1 MPFSYEYKY
10 GKLDEFLGFYIK
22 NMIGGITIYKNILKY
37 LLTFLV
43 PFAVLF
49 IVFRISTI
57 AGFAL
62 VVIYLIAIFVLAL
75 PSIYKLQGAK
85 VYGREDN
92 IEEAIKWYEKA
103 YKTGRADTGTGVSL
117 AYLML
122 KTGDMEKS
130 EALFKK
136 IYEAS
141 STSEDFRNIIKSNI
155 ALIKWKKGKL
165 DEAIEMMEK
174 LVADFKTTNIYGSL
188 GFLYIEKGD
197 FEKALEFNK
206 EANEYNNS
214 NSIIMDNLGETYYW
228 LERYDEAEE
237 TYVKLMEKEP
247 KFPEPYYHYG
257 LVLEKLDK
265 KDEAFKMF
273 KKADTFKINFLSTIT
288 KEQITEKLS
297 DHSEKKHTEE

>member
-1 MPFSYEYKY
+1 
-10 GKLDEFLGFYIK
+10 
-22 NMIGGITIYKNILKY
+22 MIGGITIYKNILKY

-49 IVFRISTI
+49 FVFRISPI

-62 VVIYLIAIFVLAL
+62 VLIYLIAVFIFAL
-75 PSIYKLQGAK
+75 PSIYKIKGAK
-85 VYGREDN
+85 SYGREDN
-92 IEEAIKWYEKA
+92 IDEAIKWYEKA

-122 KTGDMEKS
+122 KKGDIEKS

-136 IYEAS
+136 IYEAAN
-141 STSEDFRNIIKSNI
+141 TSEDFRNIIKSNI

-165 DEAIEMMEK
+165 DEAIEMMEN
-174 LVADFKTTNIYGSL
+174 LIASFKTTNIYGSL

-197 FEKALEFNK
+197 YEKALEFNI

-214 NSIIMDNLGETYYW
+214 NSIILDNLGETYYW

-237 TYVKLMEKEP
+237 TYKKLLEKGP

-257 LVLEKLDK
+257 LVLEKLNRK
-265 KDEAFKMF
+265 TEAYDLF

-288 KEQITEKLS
+288 KEQINKKLS
-297 DHSEKKHTEE
+297 EYSKEENEE